1 MPGTVLSGADRT
13 LFLLATLARVGRPL
27 SISQLTTETGL
38 ATSTTYRQIAM
49 LKRWGFVAEQ
59 NGKYAPGPVSL
70 QLAAGFDSTQ
80 RLVSE
85 ARPEMEYLARESK
98 ESVGLVVAVRG
109 QVVCLDMV
117 DSPQPLRCS
126 FERGR
131 GVPLLH
137 GASAKSLL
145 AFMPPIQREA
155 VLNDLLA
162 TQANSRLTLS
172 VELEALRAQ
181 GYVTSDGEVDEG
193 IWGVSVPLHDHQDRA
208 VGSLTLMAPSQRAQL
223 QQQSLIKQT
232 IVAANR
238 INARLQSL

>member
-1 MPGTVLSGADRT
+1 MSETVLSGADRT
-13 LFLLATLARVGRPL
+13 LFLLATLARAGKPL
-27 SISQLTTETGL
+27 SIAQLTVETGL
-38 ATSTTYRQIAM
+38 AISTVYRQVAL

-59 NGKYAPGPVSL
+59 NGEYAPGPVSL

-85 ARPEMEYLARESK
+85 ARPEMERLARESK

-117 DSPQPLRCS
+117 ESLQPLRCS

-131 GVPLLH
+131 GVPLLR

-145 AFMPPIQREA
+145 AFMPAMQRETL
-155 VLNDLLA
+155 LNELLA
-162 TQANSRLTLS
+162 AQPDLQSALF

-181 GYVTSDGEVDEG
+181 GYVTSSGEVDEG
-193 IWGVSVPLHDHQDRA
+193 VWGVSVPLYGPQDRA
-208 VGSLTLMAPSQRAQL
+208 VGSLSLMAPSLRAQL
-223 QQQSLIKQT
+223 QQQSLINQT

-238 INARLQSL
+238 INSRLQSF